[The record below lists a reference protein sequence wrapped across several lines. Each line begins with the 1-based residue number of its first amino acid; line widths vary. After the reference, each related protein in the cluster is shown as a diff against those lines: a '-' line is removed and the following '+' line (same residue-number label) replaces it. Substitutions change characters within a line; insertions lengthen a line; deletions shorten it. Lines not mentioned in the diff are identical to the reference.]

1 MGNLP
6 VVADKVYQSVAASA
20 DGLEHLEYFG
30 FGSLI
35 ALQLFY
41 LSGQQDVY
49 KRQVLENGFHVAEYL
64 KQKARLSIDDSALQ
78 KGKGKGRSAAA
89 KMCIRDRFRRM
100 CSTLLIWAICRLLP
114 LSW

>member
-20 DGLEHLEYFG
+20 DGPEHPEYFG

-41 LSGQQDVY
+41 LSGQQFSERDDGGDGVHDFMRQYADQFLPSLRFLAVQGRVY
-49 KRQVLENGFHVAEYL
+49 VLHAG
-64 KQKARLSIDDSALQ
+64 DDELSALN
-78 KGKGKGRSAAA
+78 GK
-89 KMCIRDRFRRM
+89 FH
-100 CSTLLIWAICRLLP
+100 T
-114 LSW
+114 

>member
-41 LSGQQDVY
+41 LSGQQFSE
-49 KRQVLENGFHVAEYL
+49 R
-64 KQKARLSIDDSALQ
+64 DDA
-78 KGKGKGRSAAA
+78 G
-89 KMCIRDRFRRM
+89 
-100 CSTLLIWAICRLLP
+100 
-114 LSW
+114 